1 MLILK
6 QARKKL
12 RSPAKMN
19 SYVLGSLALG
29 VSLPFGI
36 LSGQYLQSW
45 MAGLVLG
52 VSLFTYS
59 ILLVQ
64 LIRRQPPLF
73 IKRFFPR
80 KDLMHSPRSI
90 SEITGLRLDY
100 VGAKD
105 PQDTIDGVVHNR
117 AGELQ
122 RVLRCALPQRITFE
136 AASLLMEMLFADLS
150 QFSKTRFQIIFPE
163 AENGRRKEMIVI
175 ASHMNCGSSDKDDT
189 PPLVQVQKML
199 DRLMERLIT
208 LGISPKV
215 LSAYEVRQ
223 LISEELGSCASKS
236 QLNKDWRNVGNLGW
250 EPSFRDN
257 VLKPNDR
264 FMQVAERKSVTI
276 GIEQLPSSGSF
287 GWLSC
292 VLSDIPTAHVSL
304 FISPWQA
311 DPLSRLRLAK
321 EMKKHSDA
329 NPLVSPAAAQMSF
342 FFRFDGRDPYQ
353 LESEVSTARKYFQS
367 LGINTIFHTYKQQQL
382 QHWRSTLPCAQ
393 EHSAN
398 KHLIAFMRSAG

>member
-6 QARKKL
+6 QARKKP
-12 RSPAKMN
+12 RSPARMN
-19 SYVLGSLALG
+19 SYVLGSLALA
-29 VSLPFGI
+29 VSLPFGV
-36 LSGQYLQSW
+36 LSAQLLQSW
-45 MAGLVLG
+45 VAGLVLG

-73 IKRFFPR
+73 LKRLFPR
-80 KDLMHSPRSI
+80 KDLMHAPRSI
-90 SEITGLRLDY
+90 SEISGLKLDY

-117 AGELQ
+117 SGELQ
-122 RVLRCALPQRITFE
+122 RVIRCALPQRISFE
-136 AASLLMEMLFADLS
+136 SAGLLMEMLFADLS
-150 QFSKTRFQIIFPE
+150 QFPKTRFQIIFPE
-163 AENGRRKEMIVI
+163 AENGRRKEVIVI
-175 ASHMNCGSSDKDDT
+175 ASHLNSGAGDKDDT

-199 DRLMERLIT
+199 DRLLERLIT

-215 LSAYEVRQ
+215 LNAFEVRQ
-223 LISEELGSCASKS
+223 LISEELGSCASRS
-236 QLNKDWRNVGNLGW
+236 QLNRDWRNVGSLGW

-264 FMQVAERKSVTI
+264 FMQVAERKTVTI
-276 GIEQLPSSGSF
+276 GIEQLPASGSF
-287 GWLSC
+287 GWLSA
-292 VLSDIPTAHVSL
+292 VLADIPQAHVSL
-304 FISPWQA
+304 FISPFNG
-311 DPLSRLRLAK
+311 DPLSKLRLAQQL
-321 EMKKHSDA
+321 KKHAAENS
-329 NPLVSPAAAQMSF
+329 LVTPCAAQMSF

-382 QHWRSTLPCAQ
+382 QNWRLTLPCAQ
-393 EHSAN
+393 ENGAN
-398 KHLIAFMRSAG
+398 KHLIAFMRSN